1 MRRPSVEDL
10 EPQLE
15 ALHRASFAWAARC
28 CGGNRDE
35 AEDVLQ
41 TTYLKLL
48 EGRARYGGRSSFKT
62 WLFGVIRKTAADQR
76 RRRALRERL
85 LGLFGR
91 ALPQPEAPAPPDEV
105 IVGGEDRQRLAGALE
120 GLSPRQAQV
129 VELVFAHELSVA
141 DAARVLG
148 ISVGS
153 ARTHYH
159 RAKRQLA
166 DLLGEGALP

>member
-1 MRRPSVEDL
+1 MRTPSVEDL

-48 EGRARYGGRSSFKT
+48 EGKARYSGRSSFKT
-62 WLFGVIRKTAADQR
+62 WLFAVIRKTAADQE

-91 ALPQPEAPAPPDEV
+91 AQPGPEPPTAPDEAS
-105 IVGGEDRQRLAGALE
+105 VGSEDRRRLAGALE
-120 GLSPRQAQV
+120 RLSPRQAQIV
-129 VELVFAHELSVA
+129 DLVFAHELSVA
-141 DAARVLG
+141 DAAGVLG

-166 DLLGEGALP
+166 DLLGERALP

>member
-1 MRRPSVEDL
+1 M
-10 EPQLE
+10 Q
-15 ALHRASFAWAARC
+15 A
-28 CGGNRDE
+28 
-35 AEDVLQ
+35 
-41 TTYLKLL
+41 TYLKLL

-62 WLFGVIRKTAADQR
+62 WLFAVIRRTAADQR

-91 ALPQPEAPAPPDEV
+91 TLPQPGSPAPPDEV

-120 GLSPRQAQV
+120 RLSPRQAQIV
-129 VELVFAHELSVA
+129 DLVFAHELPLA

-166 DLLGEGALP
+166 DLLEEGALP

>member
-1 MRRPSVEDL
+1 MRTPSVADL

-15 ALHRASFAWAARC
+15 ALHGASFAWAARC
-28 CGGNRDE
+28 CGGNRQE

-41 TTYLKLL
+41 TTYLKIL
-48 EGRARYGGRSSFKT
+48 EGRARYRGRSSLKT
-62 WLFGVIRKTAADQR
+62 WLFGVIRRTAADGR

-91 ALPQPEAPAPPDEV
+91 TQLQHESPAPPDE
-105 IVGGEDRQRLAGALE
+105 IVAGGEERQRLSAALE
-120 GLSPRQAQV
+120 RLSPRQAQIV
-129 VELVFAHELSVA
+129 DLVFAHELSVA
-141 DAARVLG
+141 DAAGVLG

-166 DLLGEGALP
+166 ALLGEGALP